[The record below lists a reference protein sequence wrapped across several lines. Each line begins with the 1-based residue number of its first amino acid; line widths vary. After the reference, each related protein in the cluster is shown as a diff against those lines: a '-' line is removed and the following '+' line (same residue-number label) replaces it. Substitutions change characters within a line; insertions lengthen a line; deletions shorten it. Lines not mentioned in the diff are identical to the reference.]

1 MSNRRKNT
9 NGQGNKEEEKALHA
23 PEYGAFRGIQ
33 LSLFQNFLCNTEE
46 ERARLSNTI
55 DLWDGVPKYFVS
67 RKDMNNSRMDGFLPT
82 IERDFVF
89 RRRAFRV
96 RIRPARL
103 ADEDGRDKEFYPSA
117 REELVEDVLRKI
129 AVEQNYGFYDDTP
142 PNQQSGVVFSLH
154 MLRRELSSR
163 GHSLSYQEVIESL
176 DILAGCHIGII
187 AADGGGDYQA
197 PILSGLLRVSRR
209 EYREDP
215 KARWVAFFNPL
226 VTQSIGA
233 LSYRQFDYQRMMSH
247 RSQLARWLHKRLAHN
262 YSNASLTDHYTISF
276 SAIRRDSGLLEY
288 KRLRDAVRKL
298 DEAFEELK
306 ERHVLM
312 SFTRKENRGARNAIV
327 EVKYSLVPHPE
338 FIGGVRAANKRRTDA
353 VARIESGRERN
364 PASR

>member
-1 MSNRRKNT
+1 M
-9 NGQGNKEEEKALHA
+9 HA
-23 PEYGAFRGIQ
+23 PRSEAFQGVQ

-46 ERARLSNTI
+46 ERSRFSNTI
-55 DLWDGVPKYFVS
+55 ELWDGVPKYFVS
-67 RKDMNNSRMDGFLPT
+67 RKDMNGMRSDGFLPT

-89 RRRAFRV
+89 RGRGFRV

-117 REELVEDVLRKI
+117 REELVEDALRKI
-129 AVEQNYGFYDDTP
+129 AVEQNYGFYEDTP
-142 PNQQSGVVFSLH
+142 PTQQSGAVFSLH

-187 AADGGGDYQA
+187 AGDGEGDYQA
-197 PILSGLLRVSRR
+197 PILSGLLRVSRK

-226 VTQSIGA
+226 VTQSIRA

-247 RSQLARWLHKRLAHN
+247 RSQLARWLHKRFAHN
-262 YSNASLTDHYTISF
+262 YTNASLTDPYTISF

-288 KRLRDAVRKL
+288 KRVRDAVRKL
-298 DEAFEELK
+298 DEAFQELR
-306 ERHVLM
+306 ERNVLM
-312 SFTRKENRGARNAIV
+312 SVRRKEKRGVRNAIV
-327 EVKYSLVPHPE
+327 EVMYSLFPHPD
-338 FIGGVRAANKRRTDA
+338 FIGSVKAANKRRTDA
-353 VARIESGRERN
+353 TDTVARIEGGRARN
-364 PASR
+364 PAPR